1 MAEFVAG
8 LITPAIVKIA
18 SDKLSSA
25 IAIAEQAGLVWNF
38 RRDLNDMKGTMESI
52 AAVLKDAQQESV
64 RNESVRLWLKRL
76 KDAALDISD
85 MMDDYQ
91 DTQPTAKVLKLLL
104 QY

>member
-18 SDKLSSA
+18 SDKLSS
-25 IAIAEQAGLVWNF
+25 AIAEQAGLVWNF

>member
-1 MAEFVAG
+1 
-8 LITPAIVKIA
+8 
-18 SDKLSSA
+18 
-25 IAIAEQAGLVWNF
+25 
-38 RRDLNDMKGTMESI
+38 
-52 AAVLKDAQQESV
+52 
-64 RNESVRLWLKRL
+64 VRLWLKRL